1 MNIIVGIGQG
11 KKVIGGVKIVNRDRV
26 TIIGEN
32 IEITP
37 INPGIAKATTAILII
52 IKQEGAEV
60 DQIKGIINQCLIL
73 ANPTMEVMILIIDL
87 NNITKQTSMKP
98 THKSKSN
105 NQSKNLDWPL
115 ETIKSNLTQKC
126 FRPSGT
132 YQQVN
137 KNNWLNRHIPMKR
150 SMSVY

>member
-60 DQIKGIINQCLIL
+60 DQIKGIINQCLMRLPLFIHRRHQL
-73 ANPTMEVMILIIDL
+73 NLFAAPDSNIETTPPIGMAGRPNLIDPQQKA
-87 NNITKQTSMKP
+87 ITIAIHAQI
-98 THKSKSN
+98 HQREGLGIN
-105 NQSKNLDWPL
+105 HQ
-115 ETIKSNLTQKC
+115 
-126 FRPSGT
+126 
-132 YQQVN
+132 
-137 KNNWLNRHIPMKR
+137 
-150 SMSVY
+150 